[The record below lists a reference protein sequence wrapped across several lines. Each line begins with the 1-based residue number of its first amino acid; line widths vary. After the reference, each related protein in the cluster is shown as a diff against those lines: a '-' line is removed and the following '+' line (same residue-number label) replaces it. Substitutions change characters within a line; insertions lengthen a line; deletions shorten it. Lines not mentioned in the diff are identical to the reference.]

1 MNRLA
6 LLTAAVLVSG
16 SLAIAAGSFILANL
30 FTDSG
35 VVATANSVALFIN
48 TAVVPGPIVGAGFLL
63 IVACGGLL
71 ALARRRRKSA

>member
-16 SLAIAAGSFILANL
+16 SLANAAGSFILANL

-35 VVATANSVALFIN
+35 VVATANSGALFMN
-48 TAVVPGPIVGAGFLL
+48 TAVVPGPIVGAGLLL
-63 IVACGGLL
+63 IVACSGLL
-71 ALARRRRKSA
+71 ALARRRR